1 MSALEKVHLVRF
13 FEGALNDPNKNME
26 DVTVAIKT
34 IKNIHSKEQLSA
46 FLAESL
52 IMKDFHHPHIL
63 GLLGVCFDA
72 PDGSPYIVLPFMAN
86 GSVKTYLKEKRAHV
100 LDVNSIPMGLSLEI
114 LAKMCLDIAEGMT
127 YLADKKFVHRDL
139 AARNCM
145 LDSHLS
151 VLVGDFGLARDI
163 YSTDYYRAGEG
174 ARLPVKWMP
183 PESLTDNISTEKT
196 DVWSYGV
203 TCWEVFSLGRS
214 PYPGIENHEILE
226 HISGGKRLKKPT
238 LCPDKLYDVVLT
250 CWQYNP
256 DERPSFPDIAC
267 TLRHYWD
274 TSHEQ
279 QQQ

>member
-86 GSVKTYLKEKRAHV
+86 GSVKTYLKERRVHPTNFDESPV
-100 LDVNSIPMGLSLEI
+100 GLKIADLVQ
-114 LAKMCLDIAEGMT
+114 MCMEIAEGMK
-127 YLADKKFVHRDL
+127 YLTEHKFVHRDL

-145 LDSHLS
+145 VNGEGA
-151 VLVGDFGLARDI
+151 VLVGDFGLARDV
-163 YSTDYYRAGEG
+163 YAADYYRSSANS
-174 ARLPVKWMP
+174 RLPVKWMP
-183 PESLTDNISTEKT
+183 PETLNDGISNEKT

-214 PYPGIENHEILE
+214 PYPGIVNHETLQ

-238 LCPDKLYDVVLT
+238 LCPDKLYEIIGH
-250 CWQYNP
+250 CWQFLP
-256 DERPSFPDIAC
+256 DSRPTFEEILFN
-267 TLRHYWD
+267 LREYWD
-274 TSHEQ
+274 DAQ
-279 QQQ
+279 LYA